1 MGYLLER
8 KVQVIFVTASSVKDN
23 GKKQKIIIES
33 RPEFAIVRLAGSRQR
48 FPLSWEMIYEVAKRH
63 HAQNLRLETEAKK
76 PRKPS
81 KVKLAD

>member
-8 KVQVIFVTASSVKDN
+8 KAQVIFVTASSVKDN
-23 GKKQKIIIES
+23 GKKHKIIIES

-63 HAQNLRLETEAKK
+63 HAHNIRLEAEAVK
-76 PRKPS
+76 PRKPR
-81 KVKLAD
+81 KIRLTD

>member
-63 HAQNLRLETEAKK
+63 HAHNIRLEAEK
-76 PRKPS
+76 PRGQRKR
-81 KVKLAD
+81 KVAQ